1 MPSLWGF
8 VLAIL
13 GTILVLSIL
22 LLLCY
27 QIVQKRRRER
37 LQRRIESGEADLE
50 FLGLNQ
56 MKVPREVLEQLPKY
70 TYPDISTPPDVLLTD
85 NVRSNNLK
93 FFSDGHGAITTIKEE
108 PEETN
113 TDDESHHIQK
123 PQPAPTTTTTTHQH
137 QRQQSIPTSWSESR
151 LRHSQTT
158 CAICLDDYEPGF
170 SIVREMPCGHIFD
183 TDCIDTF
190 LTQNSSLCPLC
201 KKSVLPAGSY
211 PIPVTNIMVQR
222 DYIQRR
228 SQ

>member
-70 TYPDISTPPDVLLTD
+70 TYPDVSTPPDVLLTD

-93 FFSDGHGAITTIKEE
+93 FFSDGHGAITTSKK
-108 PEETN
+108 N
-113 TDDESHHIQK
+113 QK
-123 PQPAPTTTTTTHQH
+123 KPTRMMNPTISKSPNRHPPPPQPLINTNANNQYPQAGPNPASAIPRLPAPSVSTTTSPGSRSSGRCRAGISST
-137 QRQQSIPTSWSESR
+137 RIVSI
-151 LRHSQTT
+151 
-158 CAICLDDYEPGF
+158 
-170 SIVREMPCGHIFD
+170 
-183 TDCIDTF
+183 
-190 LTQNSSLCPLC
+190 
-201 KKSVLPAGSY
+201 
-211 PIPVTNIMVQR
+211 
-222 DYIQRR
+222 R
-228 SQ
+228 S